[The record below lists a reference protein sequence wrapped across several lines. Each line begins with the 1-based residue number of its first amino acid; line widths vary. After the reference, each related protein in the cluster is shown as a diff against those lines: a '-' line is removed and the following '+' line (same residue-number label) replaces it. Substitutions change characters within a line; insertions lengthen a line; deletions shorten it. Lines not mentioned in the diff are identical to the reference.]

1 MCFLYNLVRKSA
13 DTLYQKERYTQKK
26 TIPDTDLFLFK
37 IKILEGTV
45 GGYWYKSEMEKT
57 FLSMTDISK
66 TIKIKL
72 DIFVYF
78 KITYVLW
85 QKLP

>member
-1 MCFLYNLVRKSA
+1 MFNLTNGT

-26 TIPDTDLFLFK
+26 TILDTDFFLFK

-45 GGYWYKSEMEKT
+45 GSYWYKSEKEKT
-57 FLSMTDISK
+57 FLSMPDISK

-72 DIFVYF
+72 DNFVYF